1 MTKTIPDT
9 LVDRIDRKILH
20 MLLIIGRYTKK
31 NLFKE
36 AVGAS
41 LESSRL
47 PLQIVVKK
55 RPARSKNR
63 RKLQITMPC
72 STPESSPQIFS
83 HTAHEETQISN
94 ISRKRRRRQSSDF
107 TYSRQIQS
115 TKRVQPTEVTYG
127 ERKEV
132 YQHALIRG
140 CCTSY
145 SSSSALASPCCLFL
159 MSRGRSWSWDALQH
173 PDHGR

>member
-20 MLLIIGRYTKK
+20 MRLIIGRYTKK

-55 RPARSKNR
+55 RPARSK
-63 RKLQITMPC
+63 K
-72 STPESSPQIFS
+72 SKKTPNNDALFNAG
-83 HTAHEETQISN
+83 T
-94 ISRKRRRRQSSDF
+94 
-107 TYSRQIQS
+107 
-115 TKRVQPTEVTYG
+115 QPTDILSYCA
-127 ERKEV
+127 RRNANI
-132 YQHALIRG
+132 QH
-140 CCTSY
+140 
-145 SSSSALASPCCLFL
+145 LA
-159 MSRGRSWSWDALQH
+159 
-173 PDHGR
+173 

>member
-1 MTKTIPDT
+1 MIRATSKT
-9 LVDRIDRKILH
+9 LVDTNHRKILH
-20 MLLIIGRYTKK
+20 MRLIIGRYTKK

-72 STPESSPQIFS
+72 STPEPSPQIFS
-83 HTAHEETQISN
+83 HTAHEEAQISN
-94 ISRKRRRRQSSDF
+94 ISRKR
-107 TYSRQIQS
+107 
-115 TKRVQPTEVTYG
+115 
-127 ERKEV
+127 
-132 YQHALIRG
+132 
-140 CCTSY
+140 
-145 SSSSALASPCCLFL
+145 
-159 MSRGRSWSWDALQH
+159 
-173 PDHGR
+173 